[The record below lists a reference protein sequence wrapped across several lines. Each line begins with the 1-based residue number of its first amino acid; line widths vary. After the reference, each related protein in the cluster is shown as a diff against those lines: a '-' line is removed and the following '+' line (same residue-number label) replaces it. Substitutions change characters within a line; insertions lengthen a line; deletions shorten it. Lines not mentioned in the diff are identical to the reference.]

1 MQLLNKILQ
10 RSADPVFYRKSCRI
24 VLRRFRSFSDTP
36 RFSSIGD
43 LGSIRR
49 AVIVIAHPDDETF
62 TGGLICE
69 LVSLGCEVEVVCLT
83 RGEGG
88 PTGQWTRGELGV
100 VRTGEMEKACN
111 VLGVKTLTFLD
122 HIDPVGGQYR
132 VFAPDVSTKALVR
145 QILPLIEGADLVVS
159 HGSCGE
165 YWHSAHL
172 LVYSAVKASL
182 AQCQE
187 SVPGWM
193 TFMARQPGHRMKR
206 RMRRSDSRL
215 SNVISLSLDYSVVLL
230 KERRKTIS
238 KRLRSRHWPYAV
250 QLPRCLG
257 TG

>member
-1 MQLLNKILQ
+1 M
-10 RSADPVFYRKSCRI
+10 
-24 VLRRFRSFSDTP
+24 
-36 RFSSIGD
+36 
-43 LGSIRR
+43 
-49 AVIVIAHPDDETF
+49 IVIAHPDDETF

-206 RMRRSDSRL
+206 LINWDDEADVEIDVSSHA
-215 SNVISLSLDYSVVLL
+215 
-230 KERRKTIS
+230 S
-238 KRLRSRHWPYAV
+238 KRLEALKCHQSQSGLFCRFAE
-250 QLPRCLG
+250 G
-257 TG
+257 TQEDYIEKTSIETLALRRPVA